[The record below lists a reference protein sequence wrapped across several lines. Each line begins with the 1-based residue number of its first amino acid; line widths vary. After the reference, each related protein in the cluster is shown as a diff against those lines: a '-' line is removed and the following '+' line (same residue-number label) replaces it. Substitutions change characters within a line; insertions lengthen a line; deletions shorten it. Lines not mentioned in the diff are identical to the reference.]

1 MGNRQGGPPK
11 NEAVARRLAEYK
23 KGRKQKGAG
32 VAVLKLDSCS
42 LTDVD
47 LDAVSPPP
55 LVIIFQRRGAQRRG
69 ACAVVRATNR

>member
-1 MGNRQGGPPK
+1 MGNQQGGAPK

-23 KGRKQKGAG
+23 KARKQKGAG

-55 LVIIFQRRGAQRRG
+55 QGIYSYSLGHGAQRR
-69 ACAVVRATNR
+69 VRVRQNR